1 MSHPSRNL
9 RAEASRKNGAKSKGP
24 VTAGGKAR
32 ASKNALKHGLRA
44 ASTVLLDGEDET
56 EFEVLDQGLKTDL
69 QPSGPLETLLTS
81 RLAIAAWRMS
91 RADRIEADLLA
102 PSNGG
107 RSSSLGEKITRDR
120 HGPQAIDCL
129 IRYRGSTQ
137 SEFWRALAALRA
149 IQSQK
154 AEAILKGETSEAS
167 MIPAMAIGVDHPH
180 TIELQADRGVISPEP
195 NEPERR

>member
-1 MSHPSRNL
+1 M
-9 RAEASRKNGAKSKGP
+9 
-24 VTAGGKAR
+24 KA
-32 ASKNALKHGLRA
+32 
-44 ASTVLLDGEDET
+44 
-56 EFEVLDQGLKTDL
+56 DL

-102 PSNGG
+102 SSNGS
-107 RSSSLGEKITRDR
+107 RSASLGEKITRDR

-154 AEAILKGETSEAS
+154 EEAILKGEAPAADVAPKTAFDIDHRQYFEIEADDG
-167 MIPAMAIGVDHPH
+167 A
-180 TIELQADRGVISPEP
+180 ISPRP
-195 NEPERR
+195 NEPESR

>member
-1 MSHPSRNL
+1 MSHPIRNL
-9 RAEASRKNGAKSKGP
+9 RAEASRKNGTKSKGP
-24 VTAGGKAR
+24 VTADGKAR
-32 ASKNALKHGLRA
+32 ASRNALKHGLRA
-44 ASTVLLDGEDET
+44 ASTVLLDGEDEA
-56 EFEVLDQGLKTDL
+56 EFDVLDQGLKADL

-102 PSNGG
+102 PTNGN
-107 RSSSLGEKITRDR
+107 RAANLGEKITRDR

-154 AEAILKGETSEAS
+154 AEAILKGEA
-167 MIPAMAIGVDHPH
+167 PAANAAPKRAINIDHPH
-180 TIELQADRGVISPEP
+180 YIEIQADDGVIGPEP